1 MANAKILALN
11 STNLGAGAALEYACG
26 PNIRFFYHA
35 IYVLEDITL
44 LTLTSTAQVRLDLG
58 YFACL

>member
-35 IYVLEDITL
+35 LYVLEDITL
-44 LTLTSTAQVRLDLG
+44 LKQLVRKKIL
-58 YFACL
+58 FR